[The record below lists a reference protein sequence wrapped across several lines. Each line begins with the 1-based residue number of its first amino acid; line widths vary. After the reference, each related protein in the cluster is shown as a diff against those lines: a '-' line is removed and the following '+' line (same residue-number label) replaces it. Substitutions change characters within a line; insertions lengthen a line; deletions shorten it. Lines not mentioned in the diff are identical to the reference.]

1 MSNRKKVTL
10 ALVGSLLLHLIFALS
25 VVGYYAVFPPPPN
38 PPATETEDKLPEL
51 TLLDTPPPQ
60 NQRKYVD
67 TDEDQKTDKKQE
79 DSQFESDKDTAA
91 ASQSEGKIPGPLPE
105 QEGKNLEDL
114 MFKNHDF
121 SLDTKGSNF
130 NRESANGGAPAQST
144 PVPTPTAS
152 PTPASKPN
160 PEELAMLM
168 ATPTPTPPPT
178 PQQNTSQQN
187 QQNQGA
193 PRTAYRPQ
201 KIVTRM
207 QGNVSNRGRSS
218 VGAIGTPQ
226 GRFQKAVEDAVG
238 SRWYYYIGQRADL
251 VDIGTVR
258 IEFRIMPSGRVKDAR
273 IVSNSSNQTF
283 GSVSLQSILDASI
296 PPMPPELATLVPE
309 SGLEFTFSFTQL

>member
-10 ALVGSLLLHLIFALS
+10 AVVGSLLLHLVFALS

-38 PPATETEDKLPEL
+38 PPAKEEDKLPEL
-51 TLLDTPPPQ
+51 TLVDTPPGQ
-60 NQRKYVD
+60 KQRQYVD
-67 TDEDQKTDKKQE
+67 TDDDQKTDKKPE

-91 ASQSEGKIPGPLPE
+91 ASEKEGKIPGPLPE

-121 SLDTKGSNF
+121 SLDTKGTNF
-130 NRESANGGAPAQST
+130 NRESANGGESAQAT

-152 PTPASKPN
+152 ATPAPSPKPD
-160 PEELAMLM
+160 ELAMLLS
-168 ATPTPTPPPT
+168 TPTPSPPAT
-178 PQQNTSQQN
+178 PQQNTAQQN
-187 QQNQGA
+187 KQNQGA
-193 PRTAYRPQ
+193 PQTAYRPQ

-207 QGNVSNRGRSS
+207 QGNISNRGHSS

-226 GRFQKAVEDAVG
+226 GRFQKAVEDAIG
-238 SRWYYYIGQRADL
+238 SRWYYYVGQRADL
-251 VDIGTVR
+251 VEIGTVR
-258 IEFRIMPSGRVKDAR
+258 VEFRILPSGRVKDAR
-273 IVSNSSNQTF
+273 IISNSSNQTF

-296 PPMPPELATLVPE
+296 PPMPPELASLVPD